1 MALAQR
7 QPTKDEI
14 ETPAG
19 VIKLEVPLR
28 EIITKPS
35 GERAYTITL
44 KPHGS
49 SEEILTG
56 HIGIEFKKVGYLPGI
71 LYTAA
76 RITKLTNEDTVA
88 EITAFYPF
96 REEPRLVGKDMG
108 IAVMN
113 LLLRHCES
121 EGIAAV
127 YTRTTNPAM
136 LQLLGKAG
144 FQNIEGYY
152 LKKI

>member
-1 MALAQR
+1 
-7 QPTKDEI
+7 
-14 ETPAG
+14 
-19 VIKLEVPLR
+19 
-28 EIITKPS
+28 
-35 GERAYTITL
+35 
-44 KPHGS
+44 
-49 SEEILTG
+49 
-56 HIGIEFKKVGYLPGI
+56 

-76 RITKLTNEDTVA
+76 RINKLTNEDTVA

-121 EGIAAV
+121 EGIAAI